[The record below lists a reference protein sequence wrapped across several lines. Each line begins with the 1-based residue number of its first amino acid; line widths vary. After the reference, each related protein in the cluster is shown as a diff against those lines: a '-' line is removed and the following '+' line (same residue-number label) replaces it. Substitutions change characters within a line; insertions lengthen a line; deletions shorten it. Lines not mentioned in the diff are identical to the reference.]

1 VRDGERSDRL
11 SSEFGKQSTAL
22 DLVGLGVDKRN
33 GSKMVRVN
41 SSLSNFDRNGLMNL
55 PTFEDYWLRKR
66 KQPIDG
72 KGKHE
77 LEPSLMTSSVR
88 SHLRWLQSN
97 KQRRRVNK
105 MGCAGMVTIKD
116 DSRHRL
122 RRRTNQAMG
131 SEKKLQ
137 KIRGSH
143 EADTRFRSSFVSHFG
158 ARVSGCG
165 SRLTESQSP
174 PGSLQ
179 AQDALPPCAARKLGQ
194 GTG

>member
-1 VRDGERSDRL
+1 MFGRRGAGELRRVEIASPAGQPVRDGERSDRL

-77 LEPSLMTSSVR
+77 LEPLLMR
-88 SHLRWLQSN
+88 S
-97 KQRRRVNK
+97 
-105 MGCAGMVTIKD
+105 
-116 DSRHRL
+116 
-122 RRRTNQAMG
+122 
-131 SEKKLQ
+131 
-137 KIRGSH
+137 
-143 EADTRFRSSFVSHFG
+143 
-158 ARVSGCG
+158 
-165 SRLTESQSP
+165 
-174 PGSLQ
+174 
-179 AQDALPPCAARKLGQ
+179 
-194 GTG
+194 